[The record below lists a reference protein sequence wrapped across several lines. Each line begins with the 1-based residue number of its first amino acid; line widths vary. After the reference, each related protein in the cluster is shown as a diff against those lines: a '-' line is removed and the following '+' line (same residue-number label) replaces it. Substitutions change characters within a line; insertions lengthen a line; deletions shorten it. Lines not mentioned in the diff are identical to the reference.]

1 MLRRG
6 VTLVELILF
15 MAIAAIMGL
24 ALMPLLFSSTENRLL
39 QESVAHVE
47 NGGPQLMQVIGRKV
61 RDAERILDPLP
72 GATSKVLAIQMSS
85 GSLTPTIFGLL
96 TGAMLQI
103 EKTTQQT
110 ISASEV
116 SVQNFLVRNISNGQS
131 TGVTIS
137 FVLARS
143 LRLEAPRF
151 YTQTFQSTFTIF
163 PKNVLTGNIC
173 SYALPGC
180 TAGNRYAWQV
190 CDPGAE
196 NATAQMD
203 CQ

>member
-15 MAIAAIMGL
+15 LAIAAIMGL

-39 QESVAHVE
+39 QETVAHVE
-47 NGGPQLMQVIGRKV
+47 NNGSQLMQVIGRQVRESEKV
-61 RDAERILDPLP
+61 LDPP
-72 GATSKVLAIQMSS
+72 VGTVGKVLALQLAS

-96 TGAMLQI
+96 TGAMLEIQ
-103 EKTTQQT
+103 KTTQQT

-116 SVQNFLVRNISNGQS
+116 SVQNFRVRNISNGQS

-137 FVLARS
+137 FTLSRS

-151 YTQTFQSTFTIF
+151 YTQTFESSFTTF
-163 PKNVLTGNIC
+163 PKNTLTGNTC
-173 SYALPGC
+173 SFALPGC
-180 TAGNRYAWQV
+180 GIGNRYAWQV
-190 CDPGAE
+190 CDPTAE
-196 NATAQMD
+196 NVVTQMD